1 MTANAKA
8 IACPRPLRIGARFA
22 VAACLAACLLG
33 GTALAQ
39 QQDGKKVPTY
49 RWVDE
54 RGVVHY
60 GDRIPPEYARR
71 ESAVLNRQGVAVSVR
86 PAQKTPEQLALET
99 EQRAI
104 ADREK
109 QRDNFLLSTYTSVRD
124 IENLRD
130 QRVQQMIYARRSTE
144 AYIESLNGRL
154 STLQQRAQVFRPYN
168 ESPGARR
175 MPDELAADI
184 VRTMN
189 EVSAQRAQMAERQ
202 AEERTVREQFQVD
215 IERYKG
221 LKAKLANR

>member
-1 MTANAKA
+1 MTATATSTKRQNSVRA
-8 IACPRPLRIGARFA
+8 GNG
-22 VAACLAACLLG
+22 LALLG
-33 GTALAQ
+33 LVATLLLANGAYAQ

-49 RWVDE
+49 RWVDD
-54 RGVVHY
+54 RGIVHY

-71 ESAVLNRQGVAVSVR
+71 ETSVLNRQGVAVSVR
-86 PAQKTPEQLALET
+86 PAQKTPEQIAIED

-104 ADREK
+104 AEKEK

-130 QRVQQMIYARRSTE
+130 QRVQQMVYARRSTE
-144 AYIESLNGRL
+144 AYIETLNGRL
-154 STLQQRAQVFRPYN
+154 SSLHQRAQIFRPYN
-168 ESPGARR
+168 ESPSARR

-215 IERYKG
+215 IDRYKR